1 MLIIFLSLALFSMAD
16 AGIFDMWNEPTVQI
30 LQDGQLLLSP
40 NQFQGGSSWIV
51 NMTGAT
57 QGGEGTAQTG
67 TGTPVRTFWQN
78 LVKFFQNEPEVIT
91 LTGFSRASTDG
102 SLELVDGPELVLVEP
117 ELEPV
122 YLELPVVR
130 SQLHL
135 LRGQRRASYRMFV

>member
-1 MLIIFLSLALFSMAD
+1 
-16 AGIFDMWNEPTVQI
+16 
-30 LQDGQLLLSP
+30 
-40 NQFQGGSSWIV
+40 
-51 NMTGAT
+51 MTGAT
-57 QGGEGTAQTG
+57 QTGEGTTQTG

-78 LVKFFQNEPEVIT
+78 LMKFFQNEPEVIT

-102 SLELVDGPELVLVEP
+102 SLELIDAPELVLVEP

-135 LRGQRRASYRMFV
+135 LSGQRRANYRMFV

>member
-1 MLIIFLSLALFSMAD
+1 MLIIFLSLALFSIAD
-16 AGIFDMWNEPTVQI
+16 AGIFDMWSEPSVQI

-40 NQFQGGSSWIV
+40 NQLQGGSSWIV

-57 QGGEGTAQTG
+57 GTGEGTTAG
-67 TGTPVRTFWQN
+67 TTPVRTFWQN

-102 SLELVDGPELVLVEP
+102 SLELVDAPELVLVEP

-122 YLELPVVR
+122 YLELPLVR

-135 LRGQRRASYRMFV
+135 FRGQRRANYRMFA